1 MRFQELKEFNDF
13 HFQLGR
19 RYKLAYKMVR
29 TESRIIHALCSA
41 YGFNQVHMNSNDFN
55 LMWHGG
61 HVKPISLRSL
71 QDFQRVNHFPRSYEL
86 TKKDRMYANVMKMQ
100 QTHGHKH
107 FDFVA
112 KSFIL
117 QRFQKFEAE
126 LFF

>member
-86 TKKDRMYANVMKMQ
+86 TRKDRMYANVMKMQ